1 MEEEGASV
9 LEEALDEGLALEDIL
24 LLGPMLV
31 GGEVGYRAA
40 GRILLIPPMQAIHMW
55 GLTSITEEPIRILPL
70 GPGN

>member
-9 LEEALDEGLALEDIL
+9 LEEALVEGLGLEDIL

-31 GGEVGYRAA
+31 GGEVGYPAA
-40 GRILLIPPMQAIHMW
+40 GRTILIIPMQAIHTW
-55 GLTSITEEPIRILPL
+55 GLTSITEGLIRILPL